1 MKRLEWLF
9 HIMAF
14 MLQCGA
20 IVPVFLRTG
29 SDSAD
34 LGDANPLN
42 TIFTAFVLTV
52 TLVLLLRNART
63 AFQYL
68 PRMWPIMV
76 LTLLAIVSISWSDY
90 PDITLHRSAS
100 LLTCTLWGWYVTAR
114 YDLKNLIAIIR
125 QAIGFMAIASIAIAV
140 AAPTIGGEDPVGPDG
155 WRGIFATKNALGAIM
170 AIGTVTYFYALVA
183 GRQTKFI
190 VFLMHLAGMLICAA
204 ALYLARSSTSLVVAL
219 LGAVLCIVIKLTY
232 KRVGVAIII
241 WTAILLLL
249 APSVI
254 IVTNQLG
261 AIAPL
266 LGRDAQLTGRVDLW
280 LILPSYIA
288 DRPWLGY
295 GFGAFWVADSENVS
309 LIWNAVGWAPP
320 HAHNG
325 WLDLLLELGVVGLA
339 VLSLQILLIVAS
351 GIRAVVEGR
360 EPDIQYLLVTTL
372 MIIVFNISES
382 DLVRPG
388 VMWVLLVIAVTALA
402 KIAKQR
408 QPVTKRRFVHIQPRA
423 PIRSPSAGG

>member
-14 MLQCGA
+14 MLQCGG
-20 IVPVFLRTG
+20 IVSIFLRTG

-34 LGDANPLN
+34 LGAANPLN
-42 TIFTAFVLTV
+42 TIFTAFVLAT
-52 TLVLLLRNART
+52 TLFLLLRKART

-68 PRMWPIMV
+68 PRMWPIMALV
-76 LTLLAIVSISWSDY
+76 LLAIVSMSWSDY

-100 LLTCTLWGWYVTAR
+100 LLTATLWAWYVTVR
-114 YDLKNLIAIIR
+114 YDLKDVIAIIR
-125 QAIGFMAIASIAIAV
+125 QAIGLMAVASLAIGV
-140 AAPTIGGEDPVGPDG
+140 AAPGIGGEDPFGPAG
-155 WRGIFATKNALGAIM
+155 WRGIFAGKNGLGAIM
-170 AIGTVTYFYALVA
+170 AIGTVTYFYTLVA

-190 VFLMHLAGMLICAA
+190 LFLVQIAGLLFCVT
-204 ALYLARSSTSLVVAL
+204 ALYVAQSSTSLVVAL
-219 LGAVLCIVIKLTY
+219 LGAMLCVVIKLTH

-241 WTAILLLL
+241 WTTILLLL

-266 LGRDAQLTGRVDLW
+266 LGRNAQLTGRVDVW

-288 DRPWLGY
+288 ERPWLGY
-295 GFGAFWVADSENVS
+295 GLGAFWVADSENVA
-309 LIWNAVGWAPP
+309 LIWDAVGWAPP

-339 VLSLQILLIVAS
+339 LLSLQIFLVIVN
-351 GIRAVVEGR
+351 GIRVIVEGR
-360 EPDIQYLLVTTL
+360 EPDFQYLLVITL
-372 MIIVFNISES
+372 IIIVFNISES

-388 VMWVLLVIAVTALA
+388 AMWLLLVIAVTALA

-408 QPVTKRRFVHIQPRA
+408 QPAAKRRFVSIQ
-423 PIRSPSAGG
+423 PSAGR